1 MPPYEAAQNPMA
13 IDLKTFQNQKPLTRK
28 LRRHDTFDS
37 GA

>member
-13 IDLKTFQNQKPLTRK
+13 RFKDISKSKTTNTEITKTQ
-28 LRRHDTFDS
+28 TFDS